1 MFESVC
7 VCVCA
12 CVCQCL
18 LFVGNKTLTT
28 MGEDKWSKRKNCP
41 SFTVFALPPRI
52 SSSHLFFLAF
62 YFPITT
68 STTCTAA
75 PVQVFFRTLTRAYPL
90 HHFAICIYS
99 RIYGRWLMMS
109 IFHLSVCANFC
120 FSQQFT
126 LDSPLDR
133 TCENE
138 IIIIVLRG
146 ACRLM
151 YACVYIY
158 FFFHLLKRMGTWF

>member
-1 MFESVC
+1 MRTCVRESVC
-7 VCVCA
+7 VR
-12 CVCQCL
+12 VCQCL

-28 MGEDKWSKRKNCP
+28 MGEDKWSKRKNCS
-41 SFTVFALPPRI
+41 SFTGFAFPSTHFQFSLIFFSCSSLSPYPPHHPPPPPLPLRRKYFFGP
-52 SSSHLFFLAF
+52 SHEHIL
-62 YFPITT
+62 YTT
-68 STTCTAA
+68 
-75 PVQVFFRTLTRAYPL
+75 
-90 HHFAICIYS
+90 AIYTHS
-99 RIYGRWLMMS
+99 RWLMMS

-151 YACVYIY
+151 YVYV
-158 FFFHLLKRMGTWF
+158 

>member
-1 MFESVC
+1 MVKEKKLSIFHG
-7 VCVCA
+7 
-12 CVCQCL
+12 
-18 LFVGNKTLTT
+18 F
-28 MGEDKWSKRKNCP
+28 CP
-41 SFTVFALPPRI
+41 PPRI

-68 STTCTAA
+68 STPPFHHHLHCRPGASIFSDPHTSVSFA
-75 PVQVFFRTLTRAYPL
+75 PLCY
-90 HHFAICIYS
+90 IYTH
-99 RIYGRWLMMS
+99 GRWLMMS

-133 TCENE
+133 TCKNE

-146 ACRLM
+146 VYRLI
-151 YACVYIY
+151 YARVYNIIY
-158 FFFHLLKRMGTWF
+158 IFHLLKRMDMWFKESVT